1 MFCNQCEQT
10 AKGTGCTVMGVCG
23 KLAPVAD
30 LQDHV
35 IHALRLL
42 SRTALKARAKGIID
56 QDTDDFTVRALFA
69 TLTGKPV
76 QAKPI
81 STFPPVKQDLAF
93 TVDET
98 VTAGQL
104 ENVIRKAAG
113 ANLESIELFDVFT
126 GEQVG
131 EGKKSLAYAVVFR
144 SPSKTLSAEDSD
156 AIRKAI
162 VAEAAEIGAQLRA

>member
-1 MFCNQCEQT
+1 MPAAEDVPAQWHPGRAARVMVGDVF
-10 AKGTGCTVMGVCG
+10 TGWVGELHPRVNE
-23 KLAPVAD
+23 
-30 LQDHV
+30 
-35 IHALRLL
+35 ALGFPAHSAAFELNL
-42 SRTALKARAKGIID
+42 TALFG
-56 QDTDDFTVRALFA
+56 

-93 TVDET
+93 TVDAS
-98 VTAGQL
+98 VTADQL
-104 ENVIRKAAG
+104 EAVIREAAG

-144 SPSKTLSAEDSD
+144 SPDKTLSADDSD
-156 AIRKAI
+156 AIRQAI
-162 VAEAAEIGAQLRA
+162 VAKAADLGAQLRA